1 MAALR
6 LETVAKLIR
15 NHNLVMFS
23 KTFCPFCLKAKATLK
38 DAGVSDMK
46 IVELDEDKDGD
57 SLQVPVLILTIITIF
72 YIQYSLEIMVIL
84 LLN

>member
-57 SLQVPVLILTIITIF
+57 SLQVPVPPGINIESLTIITIF
-72 YIQYSLEIMVIL
+72 YVQY
-84 LLN
+84 

>member
-72 YIQYSLEIMVIL
+72 YIQY
-84 LLN
+84 

>member
-1 MAALR
+1 
-6 LETVAKLIR
+6 
-15 NHNLVMFS
+15 MFS